1 MADKTDQQG
10 LKSRGSR
17 QVPQKPG
24 AKLQD
29 AKPGLKSR
37 GMFSHG
43 GAPAADGTPKPK
55 KSRGMLTHGGD
66 VNSGQ
71 VKALDTPK
79 PRRPYS
85 LGDE

>member
-1 MADKTDQQG
+1 MADKTDQPG

-17 QVPQKPG
+17 PVLQKPG
-24 AKLQD
+24 TKELA

-55 KSRGMLTHGGD
+55 KSRGMLTHGTE

-71 VKALDTPK
+71 AKTLDTPK

-85 LGDE
+85 LGEE

>member
-1 MADKTDQQG
+1 MADKTDQPG
-10 LKSRGSR
+10 MKSRGSR

-37 GMFSHG
+37 GMFSHAG
-43 GAPAADGTPKPK
+43 GLEADGTPKPK
-55 KSRGMLTHGGD
+55 KSRGMLAHGPD
-66 VNSGQ
+66 VNSGEA
-71 VKALDTPK
+71 KTLDGPK